1 MIRLTQLAHD
11 QARQTLSRWRSEPQW
26 ALDGTSG
33 NGHDTLFL
41 AKEVARHRGAVWAFD
56 CQKQAIDQTTDRLQ
70 KHGFESAVKLVHASH
85 SEIRNVVP
93 KELHGCFSVFMFNL
107 GYLPGSDRSVVTLP
121 LTTLQGLEQSLELLR
136 PGGSGFVMIYRGHQG
151 GRDESDAIDAWRT
164 GLGPRYSQ
172 EAHFPSSR
180 PVDPYLLVIEKKD
193 K

>member
-33 NGHDTLFL
+33 NGHDTLFSQRRL
-41 AKEVARHRGAVWAFD
+41 RGAGGGYGLLIVKNRPSIKRQTD
-56 CQKQAIDQTTDRLQ
+56 C

-121 LTTLQGLEQSLELLR
+121 LTTAGAGAIRAPSTWGLRFRHDLSR
-136 PGGSGFVMIYRGHQG
+136 PPGWTRRERCHRCVENGPRTSILTGGSFSFVASCRSLFA
-151 GRDESDAIDAWRT
+151 RD
-164 GLGPRYSQ
+164 
-172 EAHFPSSR
+172 
-180 PVDPYLLVIEKKD
+180 
-193 K
+193 